1 MLCHCPDGDV
11 ILPKEYIQLPLGLKL
26 WPKELRTG
34 GRRLKEGYLFSLL
47 ENSTD
52 SYRFNALLDASKVG
66 AFFHSLVA
74 CLPEEAFLIL
84 EFYQDQGRK
93 KPEEEMVSSIYYS
106 PYLPTREIL
115 EFIEPFLPRLVHDG
129 FVGFGLANNRA
140 GMEFF
145 YSEEKILTCFTG
157 EHLRIT
163 DLLAR
168 HGLHY
173 RPHMSFP
180 TDLGH
185 DHLSLLCHSRYRLPP
200 PFAEMPEA
208 DLDYQRF
215 CKRIVDEMEM
225 YPVEET
231 LAFFLS
237 KKEQDHIEAR
247 LLADEEFADFA
258 EEDFGSLLLD
268 WNDFVSECT
277 DGFDGDLWEYR
288 QCLKLRDMFQYV
300 LDGVPADLSRKLLE
314 IIADADSRFQ
324 KLLVDCRKRLDPP
337 GYAGAGEDRFWYRGI
352 VGNQGACLRRDL
364 IRQGWFKP

>member
-1 MLCHCPDGDV
+1 
-11 ILPKEYIQLPLGLKL
+11 LPKEHIRLPLGLRL
-26 WPKELRTG
+26 WPKEVRAG

-52 SYRFNALLDASKVG
+52 SYRFNALLDASKVRDC
-66 AFFHSLVA
+66 FHALSL

-84 EFYQDQGRK
+84 EFYQDQGRRK
-93 KPEEEMVSSIYYS
+93 ADEEMVSSIFYS
-106 PYLPTREIL
+106 PYMPTGEIL
-115 EFIEPFLPRLVHDG
+115 EFLEPFLPRLVHDG

-145 YSEEKILTCFTG
+145 YSEEKILTCFSG

-168 HGLHY
+168 HGLPY

-185 DHLSLLCHSRYRLPP
+185 DHLSLLCHSRYRLPA
-200 PFAEMPEA
+200 PFAEMAEA

-215 CKRIVDEMEM
+215 CHQIIEELEM

-247 LLADEEFADFA
+247 LLADEGFAEFA

-268 WNDFVSECT
+268 WNDFVSECEE
-277 DGFDGDLWEYR
+277 GFEGDLWEYR
-288 QCLKLRDMFQYV
+288 QCLRLRDMFQYV
-300 LDGVPADLSRKLLE
+300 LDGIPAALAQKLQE
-314 IIADADSRFQ
+314 IIAPADSRLQ
-324 KLLVDCRKRLDPP
+324 KVLVDRRKRLDPP
-337 GYAGAGEDRFWYRGI
+337 GYACGGKERFWYLGI
-352 VGNQGACLRRDL
+352 VGNQGVCLRRDL